1 MLRTP
6 YNYDRDEVSKNTALV
21 FNDESLAQQQFK
33 DENNI
38 NLMIRKYG
46 VLPVQDVNWGEFDA
60 TVIPQDFHEIQNSLK
75 AAEDAFMTIPAEVR
89 AQVDNDPVRFLA
101 MVDEK
106 QSAIR
111 KQEMEAA
118 KARAAKKV
126 TGSQPEGT
134 DPVAETPTQ

>member
-46 VLPVQDVNWGEFDA
+46 VLPVQEVNWGEFDA

-75 AAEDAFMTIPAEVR
+75 AAEEAFMTVPAEVR
-89 AQVDNDPVRFLA
+89 AKVDNDPVRFLA
-101 MVDEK
+101 MVDEQ
-106 QSAIR
+106 QSLIR
-111 KQEMEAA
+111 KRDKEAA
-118 KARAAKKV
+118 AVAKKV

-134 DPVAETPTQ
+134 DPVAQDPTE

>member
-1 MLRTP
+1 MVRTP
-6 YNYDRDEVSKNTALV
+6 YNYDRDEVSKKTALV

-46 VLPVQDVNWGEFDA
+46 VLPVQEVNWKEFDA
-60 TVIPQDFHEIQNSLK
+60 SVIPQDFHEIQNMMK
-75 AAEDAFMTIPAEVR
+75 QAEAAFMTVPAEVR

-101 MVDEK
+101 MVDEQ
-106 QSAIR
+106 QSIIR
-111 KQEMEAA
+111 QREKEAA
-118 KARAAKKV
+118 KAAKRD

-134 DPVAETPTQ
+134 DPVAQTPTE